1 MGWMPLY
8 SRKLHIRV
16 RRDSTSCVTSLI
28 TLALSFG
35 LSVVNHFASRCET
48 RAVNNSARELDAG
61 IYDVGLTTLPCRD
74 RRMRYLVPESVEIAF
89 YYWVEEYRK
98 DMLLMELIQE
108 TSAMKFTVMEYSK

>member
-1 MGWMPLY
+1 
-8 SRKLHIRV
+8 
-16 RRDSTSCVTSLI
+16 
-28 TLALSFG
+28 
-35 LSVVNHFASRCET
+35 
-48 RAVNNSARELDAG
+48 LDAG

-74 RRMRYLVPESVEIAF
+74 RRMRYLVSESVEIAF